1 MDIFTTAFL
10 QVYALSSA
18 SVSFNM
24 PSLGGVVAACIAAL
38 LLLCSAFASGSEI
51 AFFSLTRENLDDMAE
66 SKSAR
71 DKRVIELLKEP
82 EKLLATILIV
92 NDFVNVGVVMLLN
105 FFFMQVLDFGPG
117 AEWLEFLL
125 MTVLLTFLLLLFGEV
140 MPKIYSKSNVVKFA
154 RFVSGPFYVLSSLLS
169 PFSKLLV
176 RSTAFTQRIV
186 SKKQHLLSV
195 DELEQALELTDT
207 KEIGEQKNM
216 LEGIIRFGD
225 ETVKNIMTS
234 RLDMVMLDIRTSYSD
249 VLKCAAENAYSR
261 IPVYGKT
268 QDDIRGIL
276 YIKDLLPHL
285 NRGGSFRWQSLIR
298 QPFFVPETK
307 KIDDLLCD
315 FQTVKV
321 HMAVVVDEF
330 GGVSGLITLED
341 IIEEIVGEIN
351 DEFDEPDTSYE
362 KVNEHTYLFD
372 GRTSLSDFY
381 KITSLDSEDFE
392 EFAGEADTLA
402 GMLLEVKGEFPMLHE
417 VIVCKEVSFEVV
429 QKDKHRIAKIKAVLP
444 SAMASGVEM
453 TGEEE

>member
-1 MDIFTTAFL
+1 MDIFTTIFL
-10 QVYALSSA
+10 QAGVSSPDIYLT
-18 SVSFNM
+18 M
-24 PSLGGVVAACIAAL
+24 PSAAAVVAAVIAAL

-51 AFFSLTRENLDDMAE
+51 AFFSLTRENLDEMAE
-66 SKSAR
+66 SKSAK
-71 DKRVIELLKEP
+71 DMRVIELLKDP

-92 NDFVNVGVVMLLN
+92 NDFVNVGVVVLLN
-105 FFFMQVLDFGPG
+105 FFFMEVLHFAEG
-117 AEWLEFLL
+117 AEWLKFLL
-125 MTVLLTFLLLLFGEV
+125 LTVLLTFLLLLFGEV
-140 MPKIYSKSNVVKFA
+140 MPKIYSKNNVVKFA
-154 RFVSGPFYVLSSLLS
+154 RFVSVPFSVLSRILS

-176 RSTAFTQRIV
+176 RSTAFAQRIV

-207 KEIGEQKNM
+207 KEIGDQKNM

-234 RLDMVMLDIRTSYSD
+234 RLDMVMLDLRAPYSE

-268 QDDIRGIL
+268 QDDIRGVL
-276 YIKDLLPHL
+276 YIKDLIPHL
-285 NRGGSFRWQSLIR
+285 NRGGNFRWQSLIR

-362 KVNEHTYLFD
+362 KINENTYLFD

-381 KITSLDSEDFE
+381 KITSLDSEGFE
-392 EFAGEADTLA
+392 ELAGEADTLA
-402 GMLLEVKGEFPMLHE
+402 GMILEVKGEFPQLHE
-417 VIVCKEVSFEVV
+417 VIVCNDVSFEVV
-429 QKDKHRIAKIKAVLP
+429 QKDKHRIVKIKATLP
-444 SAMASGVEM
+444 LKA
-453 TGEEE
+453 EETEDSQE

>member
-1 MDIFTTAFL
+1 MDIYTNLF
-10 QVYALSSA
+10 ALANVQLTGVTFSTPSA
-18 SVSFNM
+18 SA
-24 PSLGGVVAACIAAL
+24 VVAACIAAL

-51 AFFSLTRENLDDMAE
+51 AFFSLTRENLDEMAE
-66 SKSAR
+66 SKSSR
-71 DKRVIELLKEP
+71 DKRVIDLLKDP

-105 FFFMQVLDFGPG
+105 FFFMQVLDFGEG

-140 MPKIYSKSNVVKFA
+140 MPKIYSKNNVVKFA
-154 RFVSGPFYVLSSLLS
+154 RFVSAPFYVLSSLLS
-169 PFSKLLV
+169 PFSRMLV

-186 SKKQHLLSV
+186 SKKQRLLSV

-234 RLDMVMLDIRTSYSD
+234 RLDMVMLDLRAPYSE

-261 IPVYGKT
+261 IPVFGKT

-276 YIKDLLPHL
+276 YIKDLIPHL
-285 NRGGSFRWQSLIR
+285 NHGGNFRWQSLIR

-362 KVNEHTYLFD
+362 KLDDRTYLFD

-381 KITSLDSEDFE
+381 KIASLDSEEFE
-392 EFAGEADTLA
+392 DFAGEADTLA
-402 GMLLEVKGEFPMLHE
+402 GLILEVKGEFPMLHE
-417 VIVCKEVSFEVV
+417 VIVCNDVSFEVV
-429 QKDKHRIAKIKAVLP
+429 QKDKHRIVKIKAVLP
-444 SAMASGVEM
+444 VASAGPEM
-453 TGEEE
+453 TEGL

>member
-1 MDIFTTAFL
+1 MSSPDIYLT
-10 QVYALSSA
+10 
-18 SVSFNM
+18 M
-24 PSLGGVVAACIAAL
+24 PSAAAVVAAVIAAL

-51 AFFSLTRENLDDMAE
+51 AFFSLTRENLDEMAE
-66 SKSAR
+66 SKSAK
-71 DKRVIELLKEP
+71 DMRVIELLKDP

-92 NDFVNVGVVMLLN
+92 NDFVNVGVVVLLN
-105 FFFMQVLDFGPG
+105 FFFMEVLHFAEG
-117 AEWLEFLL
+117 AEWLKFLL
-125 MTVLLTFLLLLFGEV
+125 LTVLLTFLLLLFGEV
-140 MPKIYSKSNVVKFA
+140 MPKIYSKNNVVKFA
-154 RFVSGPFYVLSSLLS
+154 RFVSVPFSVLSRILS

-176 RSTAFTQRIV
+176 RSTAFAQRIV

-207 KEIGEQKNM
+207 KEIGDQKNM

-234 RLDMVMLDIRTSYSD
+234 RLDMVMLDLRAPYSE

-268 QDDIRGIL
+268 QDDIRGVL
-276 YIKDLLPHL
+276 YIKDLIPHL
-285 NRGGSFRWQSLIR
+285 NRGGNFRWQSLIR

-362 KVNEHTYLFD
+362 KINENTYLFD

-381 KITSLDSEDFE
+381 KITSLDSEGFE
-392 EFAGEADTLA
+392 ELAGEADTLA
-402 GMLLEVKGEFPMLHE
+402 GMILEVKGEFPQLHE
-417 VIVCKEVSFEVV
+417 VIVCNDVSFEVV
-429 QKDKHRIAKIKAVLP
+429 QKDKHRIVKIKAILP
-444 SAMASGVEM
+444 LKA
-453 TGEEE
+453 EETEDSQE

>member
-1 MDIFTTAFL
+1 MDIFTTIFL
-10 QVYALSSA
+10 QAGVSSDVDLTMP
-18 SVSFNM
+18 SVSA
-24 PSLGGVVAACIAAL
+24 VIAAVIAVL

-51 AFFSLTRENLDDMAE
+51 AFFSLTRENLDEMSE
-66 SKSAR
+66 SKSAK
-71 DKRVIELLKEP
+71 DKRVIELLKDP

-92 NDFVNVGVVMLLN
+92 NDFVNVGVVMMLN
-105 FFFMQVLDFGPG
+105 FFFMEVLHFAEG
-117 AEWLEFLL
+117 AEWLKFLL
-125 MTVLLTFLLLLFGEV
+125 LTVLLTFLLLLFGEV
-140 MPKIYSKSNVVKFA
+140 MPKIYSKNNVVKFA
-154 RFVSGPFYVLSSLLS
+154 RFVSAPFYALSRMLS

-176 RSTAFTQRIV
+176 RSTAFAQRIV
-186 SKKQHLLSV
+186 SKKQRLLSV

-207 KEIGEQKNM
+207 KEIAEQNNM

-234 RLDMVMLDIRTSYSD
+234 RLDMVMLDLRAPYSE

-276 YIKDLLPHL
+276 YIKDLIPHL
-285 NRGGSFRWQSLIR
+285 NRGGNFRWQSLIR

-362 KVNEHTYLFD
+362 KINENTYLFD

-381 KITSLDSEDFE
+381 KITSLDSEGFE
-392 EFAGEADTLA
+392 ELSGEADTLA
-402 GMLLEVKGEFPMLHE
+402 GMLLEVKGEFPQLHE
-417 VIVCKEVSFEVV
+417 VIVCNDVSFEVV
-429 QKDKHRIAKIKAVLP
+429 QKDKHRIVKIKAILP
-444 SAMASGVEM
+444 LVEEGN
-453 TGEEE
+453 GETQE

>member
-1 MDIFTTAFL
+1 MDIFTTIFL
-10 QVYALSSA
+10 QAGVSSPDIYLT
-18 SVSFNM
+18 M
-24 PSLGGVVAACIAAL
+24 PSAAAVVAAVIAAL

-51 AFFSLTRENLDDMAE
+51 AFFSLTRENLDEMAE
-66 SKSAR
+66 SKSAK
-71 DKRVIELLKEP
+71 DMRVIELLKDP

-92 NDFVNVGVVMLLN
+92 NDFVNVGVVVLLN
-105 FFFMQVLDFGPG
+105 FFFMEVLHFAEG
-117 AEWLEFLL
+117 AEWLKFLL
-125 MTVLLTFLLLLFGEV
+125 LTVLLTFLLLLFGEV
-140 MPKIYSKSNVVKFA
+140 MPKIYSKNNVVKFA
-154 RFVSGPFYVLSSLLS
+154 RFVSVPFSVLSRILS

-176 RSTAFTQRIV
+176 RSTAFAQRIV

-207 KEIGEQKNM
+207 KEIGDQKNM

-234 RLDMVMLDIRTSYSD
+234 RLDMVMLDLRAPYSE

-268 QDDIRGIL
+268 QDDIRGVL
-276 YIKDLLPHL
+276 YIKDLIPHL
-285 NRGGSFRWQSLIR
+285 NRGGNFRWQSLIR

-362 KVNEHTYLFD
+362 KINENTYLFD

-381 KITSLDSEDFE
+381 KITSLDSEGFE
-392 EFAGEADTLA
+392 ELAGEADTLA
-402 GMLLEVKGEFPMLHE
+402 GMILEVKGEFPQLHE
-417 VIVCKEVSFEVV
+417 VIVCNDVSFEVV
-429 QKDKHRIAKIKAVLP
+429 QKDKHRIVKIKAILP
-444 SAMASGVEM
+444 LKA
-453 TGEEE
+453 EETEDSQE

>member
-1 MDIFTTAFL
+1 MF
-10 QVYALSSA
+10 SSA
-18 SVSFNM
+18 DVSVTM
-24 PSLGGVVAACIAAL
+24 PSVGAIVAACVAAF

-51 AFFSLTRENLDDMAE
+51 AYFSLTREKLNEMAE
-66 SKSAR
+66 SKSAKDR
-71 DKRVIELLKEP
+71 RVIELLKEP
-82 EKLLATILIV
+82 ERLLATILIV

-105 FFFMQVLDFGPG
+105 YFFMEVLHFSDG
-117 AEWLEFLL
+117 AEWLKFLL
-125 MTVLLTFLLLLFGEV
+125 LTVVLTFLLLLFGEV
-140 MPKIYSKSNVVKFA
+140 MPKIYSKSNVVKFS
-154 RFVSGPFYVLSSLLS
+154 RLTSGALHLLSKVLS
-169 PFSKLLV
+169 PFSKMLV

-186 SKKQHLLSV
+186 SKQNRMLSV

-234 RLDMVMLDIRTSYSD
+234 RLDMVMLDLRAPYSE

-261 IPVYGKT
+261 IPVFGKT

-276 YIKDLLPHL
+276 YIKDLIPHL
-285 NRGGSFRWQSLIR
+285 NRGGNFRWQSLIR

-351 DEFDEPDTSYE
+351 DEFDEPDSSYE
-362 KVNEHTYLFD
+362 KLDDNTYLFD

-381 KITSLDSEDFE
+381 KIVSLDSEGFE
-392 EFAGEADTLA
+392 EFSGEADTLA
-402 GMLLEVKGEFPMLHE
+402 GLLLEVKGEFPQLHE
-417 VIVCKEVSFEVV
+417 VIVCNDVAFEVV
-429 QKDKHRIAKIKAVLP
+429 QKDRHRIVKIKAVLP
-444 SAMASGVEM
+444 SNQAEPVDAQ
-453 TGEEE
+453 EE

>member
-1 MDIFTTAFL
+1 MQAAVQAPSDMYFTIP
-10 QVYALSSA
+10 SA
-18 SVSFNM
+18 AA
-24 PSLGGVVAACIAAL
+24 VVAACVAAFL
-38 LLLCSAFASGSEI
+38 LLASGFASGSEI
-51 AFFSLTRENLDDMAE
+51 AFFSLTRENLNDMAE

-92 NDFVNVGVVMLLN
+92 NDLVNVGVVMLLN
-105 FFFMQVLDFGPG
+105 FFFMDVLHFAPG
-117 AEWLEFLL
+117 AEWLKFLL
-125 MTVLLTFLLLLFGEV
+125 LTVLLTFLLLLFGEV

-154 RFVSGPFYVLSSLLS
+154 RFASGGFCLLSRLLS

-176 RSTAFTQRIV
+176 RSTVFAQRIV
-186 SKKQHLLSV
+186 SKKNRMLSV

-234 RLDMVMLDIRTSYSD
+234 RLDMVMLDLRAPYSE

-261 IPVYGKT
+261 IPVHGKT

-276 YIKDLLPHL
+276 YIKDLIPHL
-285 NRGGSFRWQSLIR
+285 NRGENFRWQSLIR

-351 DEFDEPDTSYE
+351 DEFDEPDSSFE
-362 KVNEHTYLFD
+362 KLDDHTYMFD

-392 EFAGEADTLA
+392 DLAGEADTLA
-402 GMLLEVKGEFPMLHE
+402 GLLLEVKGEFPVLHE
-417 VIVCKEVSFEVV
+417 VIVCNNVSFEVV
-429 QKDKHRIAKIKAVLP
+429 EKEKHRISRIKAVLP
-444 SAMASGVEM
+444 SAAVE
-453 TGEEE
+453 TSVAEEEE

>member
-1 MDIFTTAFL
+1 MQAGVSSPDIYLTIP
-10 QVYALSSA
+10 SA
-18 SVSFNM
+18 AA
-24 PSLGGVVAACIAAL
+24 VVAAVIAAL
-38 LLLCSAFASGSEI
+38 LLLCSAFASGSEM
-51 AFFSLTRENLDDMAE
+51 AFFSLTRENLDEMAE
-66 SKSAR
+66 SKSAK
-71 DKRVIELLKEP
+71 DMRVIELLKDP

-92 NDFVNVGVVMLLN
+92 NDFVNVGVVVLLN
-105 FFFMQVLDFGPG
+105 FFFMEVLHFAEGT
-117 AEWLEFLL
+117 EWLKFLL
-125 MTVLLTFLLLLFGEV
+125 LTVLLTFLLLLFGEV
-140 MPKIYSKSNVVKFA
+140 MPKIYSKNNVVKFA
-154 RFVSGPFYVLSSLLS
+154 RFVSVPFSVLSRILS

-176 RSTAFTQRIV
+176 RSTAFAQRIV

-207 KEIGEQKNM
+207 KEIGDQKNM

-234 RLDMVMLDIRTSYSD
+234 RLDMVMLDLRAPYSE

-268 QDDIRGIL
+268 QDDIRGVL
-276 YIKDLLPHL
+276 YIKDLIPHL
-285 NRGGSFRWQSLIR
+285 NRGGNFRWQSLIR

-362 KVNEHTYLFD
+362 KINENTYLFD

-381 KITSLDSEDFE
+381 KITSLDSEGFE
-392 EFAGEADTLA
+392 ELAGEADTLA
-402 GMLLEVKGEFPMLHE
+402 GMILEVKGEFPQLHE
-417 VIVCKEVSFEVV
+417 VIVCNDVSFEVV
-429 QKDKHRIAKIKAVLP
+429 QKDKHRIVKIKAILP
-444 SAMASGVEM
+444 LKA
-453 TGEEE
+453 EETEDSQE

>member
-1 MDIFTTAFL
+1 MDIFTTIFL
-10 QVYALSSA
+10 QAGVSSPDIY
-18 SVSFNM
+18 FTM
-24 PSLGGVVAACIAAL
+24 PSAAAVVAAVIAAL
-38 LLLCSAFASGSEI
+38 LLLCSAFASGSEM
-51 AFFSLTRENLDDMAE
+51 AFFSLTRENLDEMAE
-66 SKSAR
+66 SKSAK
-71 DKRVIELLKEP
+71 DMRVIELLKDP

-92 NDFVNVGVVMLLN
+92 NDFVNVGVVVLLN
-105 FFFMQVLDFGPG
+105 FFFMEVLHFAEG
-117 AEWLEFLL
+117 AEWLKFLL
-125 MTVLLTFLLLLFGEV
+125 LTVLLTFLLLLFGEV
-140 MPKIYSKSNVVKFA
+140 MPKIYSKNNVVKFA
-154 RFVSGPFYVLSSLLS
+154 RFVSIPFSLLSRILS

-176 RSTAFTQRIV
+176 RSTAFAQRIV

-207 KEIGEQKNM
+207 KEIGDQKNM

-234 RLDMVMLDIRTSYSD
+234 RLDMVMLDLRAPYSE

-268 QDDIRGIL
+268 QDDIRGVL
-276 YIKDLLPHL
+276 YIKDLIPHL
-285 NRGGSFRWQSLIR
+285 NRGGNFRWQSLIR

-362 KVNEHTYLFD
+362 KINENTYLFD

-381 KITSLDSEDFE
+381 KITSLDSEGFE
-392 EFAGEADTLA
+392 ELAGEADTLA
-402 GMLLEVKGEFPMLHE
+402 GMILEVKGEFPQLHE
-417 VIVCKEVSFEVV
+417 VIVCNDVSFEVV
-429 QKDKHRIAKIKAVLP
+429 QKDKHRIVKIKATLP
-444 SAMASGVEM
+444 LKA
-453 TGEEE
+453 EETEDLQE